1 MLIKITTDQGRTIQE
16 VEEATLQRRDD
27 ILDNE
32 NETTKTVEYCFI
44 DCSGVAHKTGYPDS
58 ISHFCNKHVHR
69 SASVVLKKG
78 LLAEATAG
86 QFPF

>member
-27 ILDNE
+27 IVDNE
-32 NETTKTVEYCFI
+32 NETIRSVEYCFVN
-44 DCSGVAHKTGYPDS
+44 CPGAAHHAGVPDS
-58 ISHFCNKHVHR
+58 ESHFCNKHVHR

-78 LLAEATAG
+78 LVAEALAG
-86 QFPF
+86 QFSF